1 MKNNSTISSSIKL
14 WYSLFFISEDTLATN
29 FDFVFAGKHVKKKLS
44 EAHVD
49 SKYKVVTSPA
59 YMSTDLSILFNSL

>member
-1 MKNNSTISSSIKL
+1 MVRVV
-14 WYSLFFISEDTLATN
+14 FISEDTLAMN
-29 FDFVFAGKHVKKKLS
+29 FDFVISGKHVKKKLS

-49 SKYKVVTSPA
+49 SNYKVVTSPA

>member
-1 MKNNSTISSSIKL
+1 MKNNTSRIKL
-14 WYSLFFISEDTLATN
+14 WCALFSIPEDTFAVN

-59 YMSTDLSILFNSL
+59 YMSTDLSILYNSL